1 MIQIAPSI
9 LSADFSRLAD
19 VVHMLEEGGA
29 DIIHMD
35 IMDGH
40 FVPNLTFGPPMVK
53 ALRAQTS
60 LPIDVHLMVD
70 NPRVMVPKFQ
80 EAGADWISIHV
91 EATAHVHKDISEIKE
106 LGCRAG
112 LALNPA
118 TPIHFM
124 NEIIRELDYILI
136 MTVNPGWGG
145 QKLIPSTLAK
155 ISQLKSWLIG
165 QKLEA
170 RIQVDGGVKY
180 ENMQEFI
187 NSGADIL
194 VIGSAIFK
202 APDPLAELIRI
213 KKRLGSAKDSA

>member
-19 VVHMLEEGGA
+19 AVSMLEEGGA
-29 DIIHMD
+29 DIIHVD

-40 FVPNLTFGPPMVK
+40 FVPNLTFGPPLVA
-53 ALRAQTS
+53 ALRAKTS

-70 NPRVMVPKFQ
+70 NPRTMVPKFQ

-91 EATAHVHKDISEIKE
+91 EATAHLHKDISEIKE
-106 LGCRAG
+106 LNCQAG

-118 TPIHFM
+118 TPLHFM
-124 NEIIRELDYILI
+124 NEIIQELDYILI

-145 QKLIPSTLAK
+145 QKLISSTLAK
-155 ISQLKSWLIG
+155 ISQLKSWLSG

-170 RIQVDGGVKY
+170 RIQVDGGIKY

-187 NSGADIL
+187 SSGADIL
-194 VIGSAIFK
+194 VMGSAIFK
-202 APDPLAELIRI
+202 SPDPLAELVRI
-213 KKRLGSAKDSA
+213 KKRLEAVKEST